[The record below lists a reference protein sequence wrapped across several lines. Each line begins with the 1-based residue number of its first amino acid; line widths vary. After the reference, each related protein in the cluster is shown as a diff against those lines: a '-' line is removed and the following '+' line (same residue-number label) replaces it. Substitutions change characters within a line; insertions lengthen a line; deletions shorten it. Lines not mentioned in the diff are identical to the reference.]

1 MSEKG
6 QPLPYRLGACAGCCD
21 LTEQLARSTHAYQLL
36 AEAHEQQGQQLAQAK
51 QEQDDLRKDRDDA
64 VDMREGSLMRVDG
77 LQQQLVQAQAAR
89 TICDVHQA
97 EFDRL
102 EEQLAQAKEQLS
114 AYRERLEIGFVYD
127 LDGNRIERP
136 GEALGNVPDGI
147 YCRDETIRLVEEHV
161 TELRQQLATATQQ
174 LAQATQLSDSR
185 RMVMEDQ
192 ATMLNEY
199 VQQLATVTSALD
211 ILCQAIEQGEQDEDY
226 LRRRLLSSFRTVGQ
240 S

>member
-1 MSEKG
+1 M
-6 QPLPYRLGACAGCCD
+6 
-21 LTEQLARSTHAYQLL
+21 
-36 AEAHEQQGQQLAQAK
+36 
-51 QEQDDLRKDRDDA
+51 
-64 VDMREGSLMRVDG
+64 
-77 LQQQLVQAQAAR
+77 
-89 TICDVHQA
+89 HQA

-102 EEQLAQAKEQLS
+102 EEQLAE
-114 AYRERLEIGFVYD
+114 
-127 LDGNRIERP
+127 
-136 GEALGNVPDGI
+136 
-147 YCRDETIRLVEEHV
+147 
-161 TELRQQLATATQQ
+161 
-174 LAQATQLSDSR
+174 ATQLSDSR